1 MQRQVAIDLLG
12 GTTAAAAEVL
22 GVSYQAVSKWP
33 DPLPGRIRDRVVAA
47 CVYEAI
53 ELPPD
58 IVGCRKRSR
67 LAGAEQAVQTA
78 EAPHG

>member
-22 GVSYQAVSKWP
+22 GVSYQAVNKWP
-33 DPLPGRIRDRVVAA
+33 DPLPGRIQDRVVAA

-53 ELPPD
+53 DLPPE
-58 IVGCRKRSR
+58 IVGCRKRGRNS
-67 LAGAEQAVQTA
+67 GADLGHLPNGARD
-78 EAPHG
+78 G